1 MLDLNPER
9 VCNIIQ
15 LARAFHAK
23 EEVVIPE
30 IPNNPGDD
38 WALQVLADHRDDPTY
53 RELKYAIG
61 DLEPDQQAQLLALS
75 WLGREDYALEEWD
88 TVVQTAEENL
98 SSSSAEQI
106 IAIPYIADYLEE
118 GLQLH
123 GYSCQE

>member
-1 MLDLNPER
+1 MIDLNPER

-15 LARAFHAK
+15 LAREFHAK

-30 IPNNPGDD
+30 VPNNPGDN
-38 WALQVLADHRDDPTY
+38 WALQVLADHGDDPTY
-53 RELKYAIG
+53 QELKYAIA

-88 TVVQTAEENL
+88 VAVQTAEDNL

-106 IAIPYIADYLEE
+106 IAIPYIADYLDE
-118 GLQLH
+118 GLRLH

>member
-15 LARAFHAK
+15 LAHEFHAK

-30 IPNNPGDD
+30 IPNNPTDD
-38 WALQVLADHRDDPTY
+38 WALQVLADHRDDPAY

-61 DLEPDQQAQLLALS
+61 DLEPDQQAQLLALF
-75 WLGREDYALEEWD
+75 WLGREDYMLEEWD
-88 TVVQTAEENL
+88 TAVEAARDNL

-106 IAIPYIADYLEE
+106 IAVPYIADYLDE
-118 GLQLH
+118 GLRIH
-123 GYSCQE
+123 GYSCEE